1 MQTNPAYYRRTYERT
16 LFSSVVPYIVLLA
29 IGAVLGFLVVKVT
42 QSHFATPL
50 PDGHITASIEF
61 KPLKEKNRDELERII
76 ASQMN
81 ESIPRYS
88 IIVEDYQRAL
98 HVELG
103 DQIVY
108 SGASIHKIP
117 ILLSLMKEI
126 YEKRLSWD
134 KEILFEE
141 SDRQD
146 YGTGSI
152 RYQPAGKT
160 YTIRELTTLMMEKS
174 DNTAAYI
181 LGRRVLNFDLIQK
194 NLESWG
200 STDTSMEEN
209 TTTNTDI
216 ALLLKKL
223 FSGSILSAEATSEAI
238 QLLDDSDF
246 EDRLPALLPAHTKI
260 YHKIGTAIAQLH
272 DIGVVATDNSLY
284 YIGVFTKDVSDEEE
298 ATKTISRISKAVYD
312 YMEE

>member
-16 LFSSVVPYIVLLA
+16 FLSSVVPYIVLLA
-29 IGAVLGFLVVKVT
+29 IGAVLGFLVVKAT

-50 PDGHITASIEF
+50 PDGYITPSIEL
-61 KPLKEKNRDELERII
+61 KPLKEKRKDELERII
-76 ASQMN
+76 ESQIN
-81 ESIPRYS
+81 ESIPGYS
-88 IIVEDYQRAL
+88 IIVEDYQRPL
-98 HVELG
+98 RLELG

-117 ILLSLMKEI
+117 ILLSLIKEI
-126 YEKRLSWD
+126 SEKRLNWD
-134 KEILFEE
+134 KEIMFEE

-160 YTIRELTTLMMEKS
+160 YTIQELATLMMEKS

-194 NLESWG
+194 NLEAWG
-200 STDTSMEEN
+200 VTNTSMEEN

-216 ALLLKKL
+216 SLLLKKL
-223 FSGSILSAEATSEAI
+223 FSGTLLSSQATSEAI

-246 EDRLPALLPAHTKI
+246 EDRLPALLPPHAKI
-260 YHKIGTAIAQLH
+260 YHKVGTAIAQLH

-284 YIGVFTKDVSDEEE
+284 YIGVFTKGVSDEEE

-312 YMEE
+312 FMEE